1 MHVQEG
7 SVADA
12 PLIFMGLRCGA
23 HIDDM
28 YQVCRSS
35 ASAPA
40 SRSAPDP
47 KARTAPGQAVRC
59 GPEDLVRSE
68 ITNCAYTHLLH
79 AESSNMNGLVTHLLR
94 VTNRCYKLDACR
106 CERCIAT
113 QC

>member
-35 ASAPA
+35 ASAQA
-40 SRSAPDP
+40 SRSAPAER
-47 KARTAPGQAVRC
+47 KRSAPHNRDAAHPC
-59 GPEDLVRSE
+59 CPD
-68 ITNCAYTHLLH
+68 ITNDSSCAEVPLL
-79 AESSNMNGLVTHLLR
+79 ALGCDAALTPTCIKFVTP
-94 VTNRCYKLDACR
+94 VCNT
-106 CERCIAT
+106 
-113 QC
+113 

>member
-1 MHVQEG
+1 MHG
-7 SVADA
+7 SR
-12 PLIFMGLRCGA
+12 P
-23 HIDDM
+23 
-28 YQVCRSS
+28 
-35 ASAPA
+35 
-40 SRSAPDP
+40 
-47 KARTAPGQAVRC
+47 APGQAVRDLGQNGSRPGQNGSWPDRLLVDSLLSC
-59 GPEDLVRSE
+59 ASDSRKPESQNGPEDLVRNE